1 MPLTKEQLRAN
12 LAAARNVI
20 QKDVLEER
28 TSPMAQRAPMR
39 EQAGRRGGYNPSG
52 VQYVNTDTELDYTS
66 PYDSDY
72 LNEENDGYY
81 EPEDFQYSAASA
93 KSSRMPDAIKQS
105 MLQEQI
111 DTSSLGEGASILD
124 SVGMPKQQK
133 RAQKRPINEIAGQ
146 GAGIDYGMLKK
157 MIMECLDEKLGD
169 STLKMIKLGDG
180 KIKLVD
186 HSGKIF
192 AATLEYQGN
201 IADKKKK

>member
-28 TSPMAQRAPMR
+28 TSPKAQRAPMR
-39 EQAGRRGGYNPSG
+39 EQAGRGGGYNASG
-52 VQYVNTDTELDYTS
+52 VQYVNTDTELDYAS
-66 PYDSDY
+66 PYDSEYAD
-72 LNEENDGYY
+72 EETGYY
-81 EPEDFQYSAASA
+81 EPEDFQYSPASA
-93 KSSRMPDAIKQS
+93 KSSRMPDAIKKS
-105 MLQEQI
+105 MIQEQI
-111 DTSSLGEGASILD
+111 DTSALSEGASILD
-124 SVGMPKQQK
+124 SVGMPKQQR
-133 RAQKRPINEIAGQ
+133 RAQRRPINEMAGQ
-146 GAGIDYGMLKK
+146 GAGVDYGMLKK
-157 MIMECLDEKLGD
+157 LIMECLDEKLGD
-169 STLKMIKLGDG
+169 SALKMIKLGDG